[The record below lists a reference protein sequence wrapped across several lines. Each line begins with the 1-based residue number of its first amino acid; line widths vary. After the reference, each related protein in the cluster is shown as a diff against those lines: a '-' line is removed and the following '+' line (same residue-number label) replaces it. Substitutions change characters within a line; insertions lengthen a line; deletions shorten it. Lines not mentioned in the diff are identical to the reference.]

1 VHPVALEH
9 RWVVAAV
16 VLAGVLSSEVLA
28 IQLSVLP
35 VVVVAEW
42 VTVVPLTN

>member
-9 RWVVAAV
+9 RWVAVAVAV
-16 VLAGVLSSEVLA
+16 AGVLSSEVLA
-28 IQLSVLP
+28 IQLSLLP
-35 VVVVAEW
+35 VVVAAEW